1 MNGWDKIP
9 GKDFFFAVSRLFEI
23 LGQYAKL
30 VIESILSNEIQTR
43 KMAASMIHHL
53 FVQNNEQKRA
63 MEIMD
68 RNFYSIGDCV
78 RLLGYIPTPEEIS
91 DLKYLPF
98 PEETLIRHRRT
109 HILFPRFNTSIHY
122 MFETLGLKDCFSRRT
137 DQNKLIAF
145 DSHNSHKASWE
156 LIAVKDFD
164 RFINQSF
171 NTQKERLGI
180 EVEILSAQAV
190 VYILLVHFL
199 ATKEKLL
206 PDLIFR
212 VRDEVG
218 RIHHQTI
225 SFTDGG
231 ITIAESWD
239 YEQSPELVIATG
251 IKKPIR

>member
-1 MNGWDKIP
+1 MNGWDNIP
-9 GKDFFFAVSRLFEI
+9 GKDFFNAVSRLFEI

-30 VIESILSNEIQTR
+30 VIESILSGEIQTR

-91 DLKYLPF
+91 DLKHLPF

-122 MFETLGLKDCFSRRT
+122 MFETLGFKDCFSRKT
-137 DQNKLIAF
+137 DQNILRTF
-145 DSHNSHKASWE
+145 DSHKTSSASWE
-156 LIAVKDFD
+156 LIAVRDFD
-164 RFINQSF
+164 RFINQKLT
-171 NTQKERLGI
+171 NQRARLKER
-180 EVEILSAQAV
+180 EEILSDQAV

-212 VRDEVG
+212 VKDEAG
-218 RIHHQTI
+218 RIHHRTI
-225 SFTDGG
+225 SFKNDG

-239 YEQSPELVIATG
+239 DETSPELVLATG
-251 IKKPIR
+251 IKKPI